1 MNVAH
6 ALRAALGDEE
16 GSIPGAIRS
25 GEAAQAEIRGDLQVA
40 RVPARVERDG
50 RVLHLEAGV
59 ELVDDD
65 GVGVGPSAVRNAGAV
80 VLDLIGADRLGG
92 GSDRGEGVRCGEKT
106 LGQRLVLGSKGGR
119 GTERAA

>member
-6 ALRAALGDEE
+6 ARRAPLGDEE
-16 GSIPGAIRS
+16 GSIPGTIRS
-25 GEAAQAEIRGDLQVA
+25 GEAAQAKVRRDLQVA

-65 GVGVGPSAVRNAGAV
+65 RVGVGPSAVRNPSAV
-80 VLDLIGADRLGG
+80 VLDFIGADCLGG
-92 GSDRGEGVRCGEKT
+92 RSYCGESVRCGEKS
-106 LGQRLVLGSKGGR
+106 LRR
-119 GTERAA
+119 G